1 MSDTFLSLTATYGVW
16 IVVLSA
22 YLSCLAVPIPTALV
36 MLAAGAFAAVG
47 EFEFSTLLP
56 LAWGAAVL
64 GDQTGYWIGR
74 KTGTRIF
81 ERLSRNA
88 GRKRLIGRAQRI
100 VLDKGGLGVFFSTW
114 LFAPLGPWVNL
125 TAGVAG
131 LGWTRFTLWDA
142 AGEAIWVTGYL
153 SLGFFFGD
161 QLDALV
167 SLMGNLSGFLVAALV
182 TFGLGWML
190 RIRMSQSRKTSRT

>member
-1 MSDTFLSLTATYGVW
+1 MSDTFLTLTATYGVW
-16 IVVLSA
+16 IVMGSA

-36 MLAAGAFAAVG
+36 MLAAGAFAASG
-47 EFEFSTLLP
+47 DLDYSTLLP
-56 LAWGAAVL
+56 LAWMAAVL

-74 KTGTRIF
+74 KAGSRLLDRLGRSPGRHHLI
-81 ERLSRNA
+81 ERARSTVR
-88 GRKRLIGRAQRI
+88 QQ
-100 VLDKGGLGVFFSTW
+100 GGLGVFFSTW

-167 SLMGNLSGFLVAALV
+167 AFMGNLSGFLVAGLATV
-182 TFGLGWML
+182 GLGWML
-190 RIRMSQSRKTSRT
+190 RQRLKQGHKPPHH